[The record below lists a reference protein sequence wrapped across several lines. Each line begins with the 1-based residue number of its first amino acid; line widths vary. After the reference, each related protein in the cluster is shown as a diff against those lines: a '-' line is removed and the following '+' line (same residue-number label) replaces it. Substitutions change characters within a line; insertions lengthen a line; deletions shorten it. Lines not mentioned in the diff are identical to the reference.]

1 VKVLIVNQSEVA
13 QLLPMRECIEAMAQA
28 LASTARGEVVLPLR
42 QVTILPDNLGA
53 LACMPAFAGSLGG
66 IGVKVISVFPG
77 NHGSAFDSH
86 QGAVLLFDAE
96 HGSLRALVD
105 ASEVTAIRTAAV
117 SAVATRALAREDAG
131 DLAILGSGVQARTHL
146 EAMLLVRTIRRVRV
160 WSPSAEHRDAF
171 AQRESRRLG
180 VEVEPVASAQST
192 VAGADL
198 ICTVTGARQPV
209 LRGKWL
215 GAGAHVNAVGS
226 SLKTS
231 RELDTEAVLRARL
244 FVDRRESALHEAGDF
259 LIPKAEGAVGDDHI
273 LGELGDVLLGK
284 VGGRESPDEI
294 TLFKS
299 LGLAV
304 EDLAAVRL
312 IYEGARARDLGTW
325 VGFGGGR
332 HETD

>member
-1 VKVLIVNQSEVA
+1 MKVLIVNQSEVA
-13 QLLPMRECIEAMAQA
+13 QLLPMRECIEAMAEA
-28 LASTARGEVVLPLR
+28 LGATARGEVVLPLR

-53 LACMPAFAGSLGG
+53 LASMPAFAQGLGG
-66 IGVKVISVFPG
+66 IGVKVITVFPG

-86 QGAVLLFDAE
+86 QGAVLFFDAE
-96 HGSLRALVD
+96 HGCLRAIVD

-117 SAVATRALAREDAG
+117 SAVATRLLAREDAG

-160 WSPSAEHRDAF
+160 WSPTAEHRDAF
-171 AQRESRRLG
+171 ARRESRRLG

-209 LRGKWL
+209 LWGKWL
-215 GAGAHVNAVGS
+215 AAGAHVNAVGS
-226 SLKTS
+226 SLRTS
-231 RELDTEAVLRARL
+231 RELDTDAVVRARL
-244 FVDRRESALHEAGDF
+244 YVDRRESALHEAGDF

-273 LGELGDVLLGK
+273 LGELGDVLLGTRR
-284 VGGRESPDEI
+284 GRESPEEI

-312 IYEGARARDLGTW
+312 IYEAARARELGTW
-325 VGFGGGR
+325 VELGGGR
-332 HETD
+332 HEAD

>member
-1 VKVLIVNQSEVA
+1 MKVLIVNQAEVA
-13 QLLPMRECIEAMAQA
+13 QLLPMRECIEAMAEA
-28 LASTARGEVVLPLR
+28 LRATARGEVLLPLR

-53 LACMPAFAGSLGG
+53 LASMPAFAGSMGG
-66 IGVKVISVFPG
+66 IGIKVITVFPG

-86 QGAVLLFDAE
+86 QGAVLYFDAE
-96 HGSLRALVD
+96 HGSLRAIVD

-160 WSPSAEHRDAF
+160 WSLTSEHRDAF
-171 AQRESRRLG
+171 AARESRRLG
-180 VEVEPVASAQST
+180 VEIEPVASAQST
-192 VAGADL
+192 VTGADL

-215 GAGAHVNAVGS
+215 AAGAHVNAVGS
-226 SLKTS
+226 SVRTS
-231 RELDTEAVLRARL
+231 RELDTDAVCRARL
-244 FVDRRESALHEAGDF
+244 FVDRRESALNEAGDF

-273 LGELGDVLLGK
+273 VAELGDVLTGK
-284 VGGRESPDEI
+284 AAGRVTADEI
-294 TLFKS
+294 TVFKS

-312 IYEGARARDLGTW
+312 ISDAARARELGTW
-325 VGFGGGR
+325 VELGGGR
-332 HETD
+332 HEAD